1 MEKAGAAQAVT
12 VVLEDE
18 IDLSRGDVLVHQ
30 DHRPALARTFDA
42 HLIWMGEAPLLPGK
56 RYEFKIGH
64 RYVKGVVDSI
74 QHRIDVNDLTT
85 RETESL
91 DLNGLARVRIA
102 LEEPVAIDDYKL
114 SRATGSF
121 IIVDLL
127 HFGTVGAG
135 MVIAPHT
142 HAVRASSDVVWQP
155 TKVTAKIRAN
165 QKNQKPAVVW
175 FTGLSGAGKST
186 LANALEQALVQRGH
200 HSYLLD
206 GDNMRHGLN
215 KDLDFSE
222 AGRAENI
229 RRIGEVS
236 ALFVDAGLLVITAFI
251 SPFRADRNS
260 IRERIGDEKFIEIH
274 VSTSLEECEKR
285 DPKGLYVKARA
296 GKISNFTG
304 IDSPY
309 EPPFNPQLTI
319 DTSKVA
325 IGVARR
331 PDPALPREQ
340 GLPAPGGSRSMS
352 SGVVIQGN
360 FPIPEERRDQ
370 LQQLATELNR
380 EQLMWLSGYF
390 AGAAA
395 AAPSSIPAF
404 QNNLLGGAQ
413 ARAQHPAAAAPA
425 AVAPIA
431 PAAAALPTLTI
442 ISASHTGNGRKISEK
457 LLAAVQAL
465 GMQAR
470 MIKAGDYQPRE
481 IAKEK
486 LLYVVISTHGDGDPP
501 DEARGLYE
509 FLGTKRAPQLPELQY
524 SVLALGDSSYP
535 KFCEAGRVVDERLAK
550 LGAKRLLPRVDCD
563 VDFEKLATAWADDAL
578 ARVREIA
585 EKLKPASGAV
595 TPMPSAAPAPVV
607 AELHRAQSRHGGSAR
622 QPAHRRPPG
631 AARSAPRGARVPGP
645 RQALQAG
652 RRARHRASQ
661 SGFGHRRRAESHQA
675 RWRRDRL
682 ARRQDAHAARVA
694 ARRARAHAHRAAVA
708 GAGGQA
714 GEGRHHRAARQCSG
728 HGQTHG
734 QLPGLRRAGQL
745 SGGVDAGGAGGDAAS
760 GRRPRVF
767 DRLEPRRGGR
777 RGASHRGRRRQ
788 RHRSQVAGR
797 RGLALRGEYAGGQQ
811 RAGLDRA
818 QRALPRAGRRRARH
832 HHGRPRHRR
841 RAVPRLP
848 AGARGHAAPPAATGC
863 SSAAARCITIS
874 STSSSGSRR

>member
-1 MEKAGAAQAVT
+1 MAAIENKALSSQAPHLTLEQFLAQQREIDLLRFITCGSVDDGKSTLIGRLLHDTRQVFDDQLSAVATDSRRWGTTGEVPDLALLVDGLQAEREQGITIDVAYRYFQTPTRKFIVADCPGHEQYTRNMATGASTAEAAVVLVDAEKGVRVQTRRHTHIVSLLGVQNVILAVNKMDRIDYDKARFDAIAAEFVAYANKLGVINVEVIPVGALHGVNVVVRGTKETPWYSGRTLLEALEGIEVARSDGLKELRFPIQYVSRPDANFRGFAGTIASGEIAVGDSVLALPSRKSSKVREITTADGPMEKAGAAQAVT

-64 RYVKGVVDSI
+64 RYVKGVVDAI

-102 LEEPVAIDDYKL
+102 LEEPAAIDDYKL
-114 SRATGSF
+114 SRQTGAF

-319 DTSKVA
+319 DTSKIA
-325 IGVARR
+325 MGVA
-331 PDPALPREQ
+331 
-340 GLPAPGGSRSMS
+340 
-352 SGVVIQGN
+352 V
-360 FPIPEERRDQ
+360 DQ
-370 LQQLATELNR
+370 ILRYLENK
-380 EQLMWLSGYF
+380 G
-390 AGAAA
+390 
-395 AAPSSIPAF
+395 
-404 QNNLLGGAQ
+404 
-413 ARAQHPAAAAPA
+413 
-425 AVAPIA
+425 
-431 PAAAALPTLTI
+431 
-442 ISASHTGNGRKISEK
+442 
-457 LLAAVQAL
+457 
-465 GMQAR
+465 
-470 MIKAGDYQPRE
+470 
-481 IAKEK
+481 
-486 LLYVVISTHGDGDPP
+486 
-501 DEARGLYE
+501 
-509 FLGTKRAPQLPELQY
+509 FL
-524 SVLALGDSSYP
+524 
-535 KFCEAGRVVDERLAK
+535 
-550 LGAKRLLPRVDCD
+550 
-563 VDFEKLATAWADDAL
+563 
-578 ARVREIA
+578 
-585 EKLKPASGAV
+585 
-595 TPMPSAAPAPVV
+595 
-607 AELHRAQSRHGGSAR
+607 
-622 QPAHRRPPG
+622 
-631 AARSAPRGARVPGP
+631 
-645 RQALQAG
+645 
-652 RRARHRASQ
+652 
-661 SGFGHRRRAESHQA
+661 HQA
-675 RWRRDRL
+675 D
-682 ARRQDAHAARVA
+682 
-694 ARRARAHAHRAAVA
+694 
-708 GAGGQA
+708 
-714 GEGRHHRAARQCSG
+714 
-728 HGQTHG
+728 
-734 QLPGLRRAGQL
+734 PGL
-745 SGGVDAGGAGGDAAS
+745 
-760 GRRPRVF
+760 
-767 DRLEPRRGGR
+767 
-777 RGASHRGRRRQ
+777 
-788 RHRSQVAGR
+788 
-797 RGLALRGEYAGGQQ
+797 
-811 RAGLDRA
+811 
-818 QRALPRAGRRRARH
+818 
-832 HHGRPRHRR
+832 
-841 RAVPRLP
+841 
-848 AGARGHAAPPAATGC
+848 
-863 SSAAARCITIS
+863 
-874 STSSSGSRR
+874 